1 MESNW
6 IDISGMIAAIVLPF
20 FSLPMIYKVW
30 QRKSSKDI
38 SMTWA
43 LGVFGCFLLMLPS
56 ALTSPDLVYKT
67 FSIINIILFSG
78 IVFVTRKYRNGESS

>member
-1 MESNW
+1 MESDW
-6 IDISGMIAAIVLPF
+6 IDISGMVAAVILPF
-20 FSLPMIYKVW
+20 FSLPMIFKVV

-67 FSIINIILFSG
+67 FSIINIVLFSG
-78 IVFVTRKYRNGESS
+78 IVFVTLKYRHGEPS

>member
-1 MESNW
+1 MEGNW
-6 IDISGMIAAIVLPF
+6 IDITGMIAAIVLPF
-20 FSLPMIYKVW
+20 FSLPLIIKVV

-43 LGVFGCFLLMLPS
+43 LGVFSCFLLMLPS
-56 ALTSPDLVYKT
+56 ALTSPDLIYKV

-78 IVFVTRKYRNGESS
+78 IVFVTLKYRHGEST